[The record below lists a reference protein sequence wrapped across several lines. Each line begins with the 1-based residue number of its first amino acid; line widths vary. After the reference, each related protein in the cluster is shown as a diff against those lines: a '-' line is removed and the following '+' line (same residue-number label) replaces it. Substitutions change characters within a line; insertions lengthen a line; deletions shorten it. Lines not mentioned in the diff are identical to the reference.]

1 MKLMEL
7 KEVDEKN
14 HIKLI
19 QQADKS
25 MKKYSKTFNEIEKTM
40 KEISPHSRIYLANE
54 MIAKLISYTELPPF
68 VVTSIL
74 DGLKHVFQV
83 IPVQEIKKE
92 TIDNK
97 SKSYI
102 G

>member
-7 KEVDEKN
+7 REIEDKEHDKI
-14 HIKLI
+14 IK
-19 QQADKS
+19 QADDS
-25 MKKYSKTFNEIEKTM
+25 MKKYEKSFKDLQKTM
-40 KEISPHSRIYLANE
+40 KDIKPHARIYLANE
-54 MIAKLISYTELPPF
+54 MIARIISFTELPPF

-83 IPVQEIKKE
+83 MPVQLIKKE
-92 TIDNK
+92 TIEDQTM
-97 SKSYI
+97 SYI